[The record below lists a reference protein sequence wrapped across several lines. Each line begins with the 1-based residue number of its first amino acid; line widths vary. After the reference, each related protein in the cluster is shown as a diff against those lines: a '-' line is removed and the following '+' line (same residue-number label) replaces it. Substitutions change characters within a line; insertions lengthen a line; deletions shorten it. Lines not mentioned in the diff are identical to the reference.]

1 MSEVLNEEVGKEE
14 KRGISRRRVAAGVAW
29 SLPVIAT
36 AIAAPAAA
44 ASPPPI
50 SATATLVYGAAPQYS
65 KIGGGGTKYG
75 GTAPATLNLKNTG
88 TSSFTGTVS
97 ITIRLA
103 PVGSV
108 LVGIGVESLSSPATT
123 AAAVSYSQ
131 HASTASF
138 SCTGTINA
146 GQTLSFS
153 ILYNYETVNPKPSN
167 VLYSFVMTT
176 SVVLTANAGGSLSLA
191 PTASPNPTIQF

>member
-1 MSEVLNEEVGKEE
+1 MSEISNAGVDVEEEG
-14 KRGISRRRVAAGVAW
+14 GFSRRRVVAGVAW

-50 SATATLVYGAAPQYS
+50 SATAALVNGAAPQYS

-75 GTAPATLNLKNTG
+75 GTAPATLSLNNTG

-97 ITIRLA
+97 VNIKLA
-103 PVGSV
+103 PVGTV
-108 LVGIGVESLSSPATT
+108 LVGIGVESLSPATT
-123 AAAVSYSQ
+123 SAAVSFTQ
-131 HASTASF
+131 HASTTSF
-138 SCTGTINA
+138 SYSGAIAA
-146 GQTLSFS
+146 GQTLNFT
-153 ILYNYETVNPKPSN
+153 ILYNYETVNPKPSA
-167 VLYSFVMTT
+167 VTYSFVMTT
-176 SVVLTANAGGSLSLA
+176 SVVLTANAGGSLSLT